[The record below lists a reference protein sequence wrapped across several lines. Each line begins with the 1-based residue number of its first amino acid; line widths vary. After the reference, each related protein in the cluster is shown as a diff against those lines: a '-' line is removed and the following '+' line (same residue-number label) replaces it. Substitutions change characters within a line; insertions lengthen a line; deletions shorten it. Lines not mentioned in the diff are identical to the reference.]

1 MDLHYVYTVHGK
13 TRALILSK
21 SEIAVNLFCIC
32 IHQYYCQ
39 RIIRI
44 ILCKKKTKLRLEIT
58 LRNFRNHEIYIVI
71 ESSHNLF
78 KKIKV
83 KILYNAGLVFFFT
96 LVCNYV
102 HVCFLPQPLEVTCFS
117 FTFLL
122 HCKLNRM
129 RFTYISYS
137 NKKMMHFQCVE
148 KQMNAVLR
156 VPTL

>member
-1 MDLHYVYTVHGK
+1 MHQTFRGK
-13 TRALILSK
+13 KKILYKSYKKAKHALILSK

-71 ESSHNLF
+71 ESNHNLF

-129 RFTYISYS
+129 RFTYIYHTVIR
-137 NKKMMHFQCVE
+137 K
-148 KQMNAVLR
+148 
-156 VPTL
+156 